1 MGIFSRFP
9 YTDFHRLNA
18 DWILDKI
25 KEMLGLTQQ
34 AADDAAAAADDAA
47 AAAASADEA
56 ATGSVRY
63 DRVQDLTALQQGQA
77 RSNILAAPAD
87 MFGTVRYDEVQLL
100 GDPQKLR
107 ARSNIGAASA
117 ADLSAVEDVAAG
129 AIRYDVTQELTDAQK
144 TAARTNIGSAA
155 AADVPTTAVLYSS
168 QSLTDEQKTQARANI
183 GAAAQGSGPAPVGA
197 VLYDQSQSLTSEQQ
211 GTARNNIN
219 AAGLVDPSFE
229 GSIQLSI
236 DAGVTYE
243 ADEIQITPNSAQNQ
257 SILNMFGL
265 QSSHVIIRGVDDPVN
280 DYDAVNLKTLYA
292 VIIKEVTVTG
302 NTPTIDLADEVEG
315 DAYETVI
322 TCTGSALT
330 SITISTAVN
339 STMLATIVFTTG
351 STAPTFD
358 SPLTIIGLD
367 DLIPEANTIYE
378 ISIRSNRAVWH
389 SWEVPTP

>member
-9 YTDFHRLNA
+9 YSDFHRLNA

-25 KEMLGLTQQ
+25 KEMLGLTRQ

-77 RSNILAAPAD
+77 RANILAAPAD
-87 MFGTVRYDEVQLL
+87 MFGAVRYDTVQLL
-100 GDPQKLR
+100 ENPQKTR

-117 ADLSAVEDVAAG
+117 ADLADVEDIAG
-129 AIRYDVTQELTDAQK
+129 GAVRYDVPQELTDAQK
-144 TAARTNIGSAA
+144 TAARTNIG
-155 AADVPTTAVLYSS
+155 
-168 QSLTDEQKTQARANI
+168 
-183 GAAAQGSGPAPVGA
+183 AAAQGSAPAPAGA

-219 AAGLVDPSFE
+219 AAGLIDPSFE

-236 DAGVTYE
+236 SAGVTYE
-243 ADEIQITPNSAQNQ
+243 ADEIQLTPNSTQNQ

-265 QSSHVIIRGVDDPVN
+265 QSSHVILRGIDDPVN
-280 DYDAVNLKTLYA
+280 DYDAVNLGTLYA
-292 VIIKEVTVTG
+292 SILKSVTVTG
-302 NTPTIDLADEVEG
+302 NTPVIDLSSEIDGV
-315 DAYETVI
+315 AYETLI